1 MGVLWWYSSAV
12 LVRLLLGGCCF
23 CLVSSAARVERA
35 AVEKSVTG
43 VCDIPGCNCSDTAKI
58 WKIINCTF
66 NSTQAIEL
74 LPGTVPKQAMEI
86 SIIGGETL
94 TVKPS
99 AFDSMVGFNLLRVDG
114 TRNFVIHRQA
124 FTNLSASSLLVQV
137 QHCNRFILESNGF
150 KNMQTPIIA
159 EISSCNQ
166 VTIKNSAFGR
176 LQAGKFY
183 NVQTLDL
190 EEGAFTFENQGQIGR
205 HGPVTNLSFLN
216 VRISEIPK
224 SAFLSVLAEVNIQDS
239 IIKNIHS
246 EAFKAS
252 QISSVSIV
260 NTTIHRLQ
268 TGAFSGQSLIFNF
281 VLSKCI
287 IHTLETQ
294 AIMAAFTNFTVQHS
308 IITDIQLTGITSVAS
323 NFHITD
329 NQFKTIQEKAFVL
342 SNFNRVYFN
351 HNIMLNIEKSFITF
365 DVITDDEVQEV
376 TFVGNEIHNAKL
388 KSLNFISHLPK
399 HTAIK
404 FDDNSFS
411 QQCYCDMGKWL
422 RDLFD
427 NSEMNVDFALDTSF
441 CKVSK
446 TLSHCFKLN
455 EGLINMKN
463 FTELVCGNETEI
475 YCEPYHGET
484 KTLDTTATMLFDE
497 MEESINSN
505 MYIGIALGTLLILA
519 VCGTVVI
526 LLIRGGIW
534 LKRNGYCM
542 HFRNIRLTQ
551 GEPSHDDERVMVDLE
566 RNGPKNDDN
575 ELTPELLMRLREA
588 LNDPDDDIKE
598 QARERIEKLYERYI
612 TSDSYTNNN
621 RQDEE
626 THLYEELGNLQN
638 GHGHQSTR

>member
-1 MGVLWWYSSAV
+1 
-12 LVRLLLGGCCF
+12 
-23 CLVSSAARVERA
+23 
-35 AVEKSVTG
+35 
-43 VCDIPGCNCSDTAKI
+43 
-58 WKIINCTF
+58 
-66 NSTQAIEL
+66 
-74 LPGTVPKQAMEI
+74 
-86 SIIGGETL
+86 
-94 TVKPS
+94 
-99 AFDSMVGFNLLRVDG
+99 
-114 TRNFVIHRQA
+114 
-124 FTNLSASSLLVQV
+124 
-137 QHCNRFILESNGF
+137 
-150 KNMQTPIIA
+150 
-159 EISSCNQ
+159 
-166 VTIKNSAFGR
+166 
-176 LQAGKFY
+176 
-183 NVQTLDL
+183 
-190 EEGAFTFENQGQIGR
+190 
-205 HGPVTNLSFLN
+205 
-216 VRISEIPK
+216 
-224 SAFLSVLAEVNIQDS
+224 
-239 IIKNIHS
+239 
-246 EAFKAS
+246 
-252 QISSVSIV
+252 
-260 NTTIHRLQ
+260 
-268 TGAFSGQSLIFNF
+268 
-281 VLSKCI
+281 
-287 IHTLETQ
+287 
-294 AIMAAFTNFTVQHS
+294 
-308 IITDIQLTGITSVAS
+308 
-323 NFHITD
+323 
-329 NQFKTIQEKAFVL
+329 
-342 SNFNRVYFN
+342 
-351 HNIMLNIEKSFITF
+351 MLNIEKSFITF

-638 GHGHQSTR
+638 GHGHHNEIPESPTDRIKYMETRFCQAKMANQRPTLVGEYSEPTDATVHLYSELKEHRNDEESEKKSSVKSNESGKMALRPLPEKPKDRNVAGPSTKY